1 MAPKLQVET
10 KVFQVRSINI
20 LSFGV
25 HAHWHKLHISRGYKK
40 AWTADNGR
48 ESVFLI
54 ICQRLQS
61 GEGPWFMSICCVIL
75 CTWNPWLTRGNSWF
89 ETIYNTESI
98 HSSINKCFF
107 LFFPNDTC
115 PSDPRL
121 QENIIWPDPP
131 EQSPCYDTL
140 LSGWFAGGLCI
151 LVKNITFL
159 TDKKKKKE
167 KKSDSRM
174 WLTAAVRMP
183 GCQWAISLSSHLCWE
198 LQMCS
203 TEQGLILKPVTMFL
217 E

>member
-107 LFFPNDTC
+107 LFFPNNTC

-151 LVKNITFL
+151 LVKNIKKVTAGCDWQQLSGCLGANEPSHFL
-159 TDKKKKKE
+159 PISVE
-167 KKSDSRM
+167 SCRCAVLSRD
-174 WLTAAVRMP
+174 WYWSQRQCFLNNS
-183 GCQWAISLSSHLCWE
+183 GSL
-198 LQMCS
+198 
-203 TEQGLILKPVTMFL
+203 
-217 E
+217 